1 MNNELNDYILIT
13 RNDINKL
20 KVGHHIKYAN
30 RGIIKDGGILLDVI
44 NPETPIYT
52 ELLLKSFNFWT
63 INFLRFNIYM
73 KTDTTENEKSLR
85 ELYKNE
91 INERKKEFE
100 KEINSKLNNI
110 NSNKNKYKIIFNQ
123 NNI

>member
-1 MNNELNDYILIT
+1 MNNELNNYILIT

-20 KVGHHIKYAN
+20 KIGHHIKYVN
-30 RGIIKDGGILLDVI
+30 RGIVKDGGILLDVI

-73 KTDTTENEKSLR
+73 KTDSTENEKSLR